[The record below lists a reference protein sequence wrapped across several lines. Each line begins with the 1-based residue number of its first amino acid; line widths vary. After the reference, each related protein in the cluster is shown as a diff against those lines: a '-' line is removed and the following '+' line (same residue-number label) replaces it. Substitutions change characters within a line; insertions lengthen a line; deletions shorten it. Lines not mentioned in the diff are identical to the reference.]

1 METIALAEEGAKP
14 DQGFGVG
21 KMGFDENTKGGLG
34 DYFVK
39 YFELL
44 IPEYSIAVVQGS
56 SIP

>member
-34 DYFVK
+34 DYFIK
-39 YFELL
+39 YFEFL
-44 IPEYSIAVVQGS
+44 IPEYSIIVV
-56 SIP
+56 